1 MKPQLKDQ
9 KLQKLYRFCLYL
21 FWGIL
26 ILYALSILIITVISA
41 TTGSML
47 SSPIWGLFALLGT
60 MPVLFPMIA
69 TFLFLRQLLAI
80 KTNALTP
87 RRHRFEMTFAVLGY
101 MLAWLTAIFTL
112 LWLLGAYP
120 MMYAAIGT
128 ALLLMLF
135 PLTKRLLQKRYIR

>member
-1 MKPQLKDQ
+1 
-9 KLQKLYRFCLYL
+9 
-21 FWGIL
+21 
-26 ILYALSILIITVISA
+26 
-41 TTGSML
+41 
-47 SSPIWGLFALLGT
+47 
-60 MPVLFPMIA
+60 
-69 TFLFLRQLLAI
+69 
-80 KTNALTP
+80 P